1 MLGGMRHA
9 SLAAVPCPIAR
20 TLDVVGEWWTL
31 LLIRDALLGA
41 RKFEEF
47 RSSGIAD
54 NILTA
59 RLKKLTAAGI
69 FERHRYQ
76 TRPERYEYLL
86 TDRGRELA
94 PVIFALR
101 SWGRRWTTG
110 PDSSDVR
117 HERCGGAI
125 KLVPHC
131 TTCDREIPKHEIT
144 IAPLPP
150 DTAASA

>member
-1 MLGGMRHA
+1 MRHA

-41 RKFEEF
+41 RKFEDF

-59 RLKKLTAAGI
+59 RLKKLAAAGI
-69 FERHRYQ
+69 FERRRYQ
-76 TRPERYEYLL
+76 TRPDRYEYVL

-94 PVIFALR
+94 PVVFSLR

-110 PDSSDVR
+110 PDSSDIR
-117 HERCGGAI
+117 HEHCGGEV

-131 TTCDREIPKHEIT
+131 TKCEHEIPKSEIA
-144 IAPLPP
+144 IAPLPQG
-150 DTAASA
+150 AEASA